1 MAVRGFSKQP
11 LPFILNFYLLI
22 TAVAIIA
29 MGLQLINYTKHSI
42 PEALRSYGPIFRRG
56 YKTYT
61 LYLHV
66 QESLPPG
73 GLIYD
78 EDYASCNWTEI
89 LSAPSLIRWEIIK
102 FSLIFEAN
110 ETVDLEF
117 TSYNPQGSVTFH
129 MMFTLSPGASKEWS
143 ADIDSFGTYKF
154 EIKEHATQAVPINL
168 RACVEHLV
176 FERKYFNYGVFGVAT
191 TYPALALISYIL
203 NKFLFK
209 NLKTEVFFII
219 LAEG

>member
-1 MAVRGFSKQP
+1 MVAIRSFSKKP
-11 LPFILNFYLLI
+11 LQFIMIFYLLI

-29 MGLQLINYTKHSI
+29 MGLQLVNYTEQSTT
-42 PEALRSYGPIFRRG
+42 EALRSDGPIFRRG

-73 GLIYD
+73 GLRVD
-78 EDYASCNWTEI
+78 EDYASCDWTEI

-110 ETVDLEF
+110 EIVDLKF
-117 TSYNPQGSVTFH
+117 TSYDPQGSVTFH
-129 MMFTLSPGASKEWS
+129 TMFTLSPGASKEWS
-143 ADIDSFGTYKF
+143 IDINSFGTYKF
-154 EIKEHATQAVPINL
+154 EIKENTTQAVPINL
-168 RACVEHLV
+168 RACAEHLV

-191 TYPALALISYIL
+191 PCPALTLVSYTL

-209 NLKTEVFFII
+209 RLKD
-219 LAEG
+219 